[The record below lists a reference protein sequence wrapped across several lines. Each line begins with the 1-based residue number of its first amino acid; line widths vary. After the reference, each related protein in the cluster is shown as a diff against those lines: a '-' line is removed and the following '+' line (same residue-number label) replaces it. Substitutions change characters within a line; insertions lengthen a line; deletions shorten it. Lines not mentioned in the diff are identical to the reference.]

1 MEWLMYLIGAIAI
14 GGVALAI
21 YERCKHLAIVKDDP
35 KAPPQHS
42 DRQAHNRAEAIRTAL
57 HFGNGPHDGQ

>member
-1 MEWLMYLIGAIAI
+1 MYLIGAIAV

-21 YERCKHLAIVKDDP
+21 YERRKHLTIVDDDP
-35 KAPPQHS
+35 KTPTQHS

-57 HFGNGPHDGQ
+57 HFGNGPHDSQ